1 MTTTRSRHS
10 APRSAA
16 LSLLELEPRE
26 VPTFLGNQIFPL
38 DNPWNQNIA
47 GAPVAANSQAI
58 ISRIVARHNNTAP
71 AIHADF
77 GNPTTDNALYGIPVN
92 IATSATPKVS
102 VFISPTN
109 GYPSE

>member
-1 MTTTRSRHS
+1 MPTRRSRRP
-10 APRSAA
+10 APARAA
-16 LSLLELEPRE
+16 LCLVALEPRE

-38 DNPWNQNIA
+38 DNPWNQSIA

-58 ISRIVARHNNTAP
+58 TSRIAARNGGVAPR
-71 AIHADF
+71 IHPDL
-77 GNPTTDNALYGIPVN
+77 GNPNDGALYGIPVN